1 MKVALPQ
8 AAAAAAAERFS
19 HWHTAASMW
28 FASHSLRALTSN
40 FIDVHVI
47 VLKSFANVLCPLR
60 DASILDQSACSGN
73 TKRSRTTGKHTGN
86 KWSASQAHLVSL
98 IEKNSQTWIWD
109 GLFYVFFY
117 EDLMKLMMGRICM
130 FSLLTL
136 SIQNNNYFE
145 PFPHFFHFSGF
156 FWSLANS
163 FYLGSDHKPTI

>member
-8 AAAAAAAERFS
+8 AAAAAAEHFS

-73 TKRSRTTGKHTGN
+73 TKRSRKTGKHTGN

-109 GLFYVFFY
+109 GLFCVF
-117 EDLMKLMMGRICM
+117 LMKTWWRWWWVETAC
-130 FSLLTL
+130 S
-136 SIQNNNYFE
+136 FE
-145 PFPHFFHFSGF
+145 PFPHFFHFSEF